1 MMLRFI
7 SGLCLL
13 ICVMLSVG
21 AQAANDK
28 LRMITATGRAVISH
42 MDALNEAKNIAL
54 EDALYLAALSGGA
67 KIDGFSSVQAD
78 TALDDH
84 FVVRPSSEILD
95 YNIIDETHD
104 DLHYQVT
111 VQAAVGSVEGVGCQ
125 NRAVG
130 HVTMFAPQYS
140 ITRQVPGWLSTTPP
154 LLVQDLYDYM
164 ASQPKLSLRNRAGTT
179 LDVAAL
185 LKDARYDYA
194 ALTSSR
200 PSLSDGDFAFATAID
215 FDATTVKGNFKQ
227 EQFLDVTVTSHIFT
241 GSQLDSLGDVT
252 HTVRVKLGEKSISQM
267 LSTLATP
274 KRAEIRSALSTTMD
288 THARALAETM
298 LCLPLTA
305 FMAKADDGLHVSV
318 GARQGLSPNHLAVVS
333 GKMTPWTILRVTKAD
348 ASGATLLPLNRQ
360 RKLADLHGQH
370 VTFLEFN

>member
-1 MMLRFI
+1 
-7 SGLCLL
+7 
-13 ICVMLSVG
+13 
-21 AQAANDK
+21 
-28 LRMITATGRAVISH
+28 
-42 MDALNEAKNIAL
+42 
-54 EDALYLAALSGGA
+54 
-67 KIDGFSSVQAD
+67 
-78 TALDDH
+78 
-84 FVVRPSSEILD
+84 
-95 YNIIDETHD
+95 
-104 DLHYQVT
+104 
-111 VQAAVGSVEGVGCQ
+111 
-125 NRAVG
+125 
-130 HVTMFAPQYS
+130 MFAPQYS

-305 FMAKADDGLHVSV
+305 VMAKADDGLHVSV